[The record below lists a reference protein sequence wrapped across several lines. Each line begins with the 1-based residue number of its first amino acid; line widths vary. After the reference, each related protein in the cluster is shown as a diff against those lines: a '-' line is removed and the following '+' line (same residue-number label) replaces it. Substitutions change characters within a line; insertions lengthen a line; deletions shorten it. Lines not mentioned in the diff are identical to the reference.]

1 MSADFNAKSKAD
13 LVAEWWA
20 TAREAQARV
29 DGSHRMKRPLRD
41 FYRGVAATADLR
53 QQLKT
58 ANRGKI
64 TAARGLLRESRE
76 GTAAREEGV

>member
-41 FYRGVAATADLR
+41 FYRGVAAAWTHAAK
-53 QQLKT
+53 QLEDT
-58 ANRGKI
+58 PLATEESGK
-64 TAARGLLRESRE
+64 
-76 GTAAREEGV
+76 